1 MRISDW
7 SSDVCSSDLYAG
19 RTGGFQDLFA
29 LNKPADR
36 AAFQGQVTWVSRV
49 RISTASR
56 VSAPL
61 SLNLSTASLP
71 PIRPASRR
79 NGRVGLTA
87 WQAAFQDPTG
97 SGRTGRLWRPTAR
110 RRVLSPR
117 RTSAH
122 TIRASQHTEH
132 HK

>member
-1 MRISDW
+1 M
-7 SSDVCSSDLYAG
+7 AN
-19 RTGGFQDLFA
+19 GGFQDLFA

-36 AAFQGQVTWVSRV
+36 AAFHGQVTWVSRV

-79 NGRVGLTA
+79 NGSVGLTA
-87 WQAAFQDPTG
+87 WQEAFQDPPG
-97 SGRTGRLWRPTAR
+97 SGRNRRLWPPPACR
-110 RRVLSPR
+110 RRLPPPR
-117 RTSAH
+117 
-122 TIRASQHTEH
+122 
-132 HK
+132 

>member
-1 MRISDW
+1 M
-7 SSDVCSSDLYAG
+7 AN
-19 RTGGFQDLFA
+19 GGFQDLFA

-79 NGRVGLTA
+79 TGRLGLTA
-87 WQAAFQDPTG
+87 WKAAFQDHPG
-97 SGRTGRLWRPTAR
+97 SGRTGRRWRQPAGR
-110 RRVLSPR
+110 RRMLPR
-117 RTSAH
+117 GFTAE
-122 TIRASQHTEH
+122 TDPPAP
-132 HK
+132 